1 MDYFYLLHS
10 WLRSRLG
17 RDERGATLVEYVL
30 LVSMIAIAVIGA
42 VVFLGSQLSPRF
54 SQAGSA
60 ISTASGP

>member
-1 MDYFYLLHS
+1 MDYFYLLHG

-42 VVFLGSQLSPRF
+42 VVFLGSQLSPKF

-60 ISTASGP
+60 ISTAPGP